1 MEEGFSTTT
10 TQNMWEWSFS
20 KLQKLKDAYVKQGQY
35 YFEHLKF
42 SSNPTSDWCKEE
54 GWTGGI
60 PIARSPLPALIRLR
74 RESISQLMKPVW
86 RQARLTVSF
95 LVYKWRRCFLKRS
108 WPLLHDNQAVRQA
121 CLKLN
126 IGENTCRGYLQHLE
140 FLALKEDKRN
150 LQRNAIPA
158 DICWESIENVERL
171 TNKQLKLY
179 LRKEGL
185 GARWCPETKHN

>member
-1 MEEGFSTTT
+1 MPICSKANITLST
-10 TQNMWEWSFS
+10 WS
-20 KLQKLKDAYVKQGQY
+20 V
-35 YFEHLKF
+35 HV
-42 SSNPTSDWCKEE
+42 
-54 GWTGGI
+54 I
-60 PIARSPLPALIRLR
+60 LPAMDVRKKAGPVVFPLHDLHCQPLIHLR
-74 RESISQLMKPVW
+74 QESISQFMKPIW
-86 RQARLTVSF
+86 LQARLTVSF

-126 IGENTCRGYLQHLE
+126 IDENTCRGYLQHLE